1 MAGRSTHWSERPSW
15 LSSII
20 FGLLSPGLL
29 QAKSSCHVVTGSC
42 LDYLYTCQQTPEH
55 RSDMTSEFF
64 HCSVRDFIELS
75 SFRLIMDL
83 NEVHP
88 SMETASLSYGFAFH
102 ISMLSTSPKA
112 KG

>member
-1 MAGRSTHWSERPSW
+1 MN
-15 LSSII
+15 
-20 FGLLSPGLL
+20 
-29 QAKSSCHVVTGSC
+29 
-42 LDYLYTCQQTPEH
+42 
-55 RSDMTSEFF
+55 SEFF

-83 NEVHP
+83 DEVHP